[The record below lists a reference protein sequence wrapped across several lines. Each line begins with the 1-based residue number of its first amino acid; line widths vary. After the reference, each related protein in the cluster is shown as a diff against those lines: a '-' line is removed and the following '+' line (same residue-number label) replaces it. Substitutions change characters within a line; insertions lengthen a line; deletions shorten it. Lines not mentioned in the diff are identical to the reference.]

1 MKYFVLKS
9 KFTFWYFINRYWIVG
24 LDWRFGWYIV
34 KKLFIK
40 IHTSQ
45 KSVLLKNPCI
55 SSTNLSKNVHL
66 KIFWIQFITVHF
78 QGLCSLCLCLLRPYY
93 TLKWIGFFLNASK
106 PNERFF
112 FSFFLG
118 GGTLNVYVITWGC
131 YPKCLPSS
139 SEGGTEGGQ
148 RLGLPSRII
157 RWQIEGGIL
166 WKARCKPMGKEGRK
180 MI

>member
-1 MKYFVLKS
+1 MTTKHLFWFPYLQVGLMKYFVLKS

-66 KIFWIQFITVHF
+66 KSFWIQFITVHF

-93 TLKWIGFFLNASK
+93 TLKWI
-106 PNERFF
+106 P
-112 FSFFLG
+112 
-118 GGTLNVYVITWGC
+118 
-131 YPKCLPSS
+131 
-139 SEGGTEGGQ
+139 TEGGQ